1 LQPTEGTTDQPAPGD
16 APPPIQDAT
25 RGKWLRIDP
34 DSLAGKIYLLILD
47 KLVLGAVIALA
58 FVVYDRWK
66 TDDQRQYDDKV
77 TLAFQRANYVKE
89 LVPIVTDPQKDLNV
103 RVQALIALIETRAIG
118 DKAALVLTERL
129 LQANLLR
136 SDYPEHFVWNREHPL
151 LDALELRMP
160 NALGAFLEEYESS
173 RATLAVGDQGK
184 GEVDPENETVG

>member
-1 LQPTEGTTDQPAPGD
+1 M
-16 APPPIQDAT
+16 
-25 RGKWLRIDP
+25 RIDP